1 MKKKVLLAGVA
12 LLSVAALASCGN
24 KDNKPTD
31 NDKPKVEPI
40 DLKGRNI
47 KVYIN
52 YKATSG
58 VSYVK
63 DLGATYTNPIDGV
76 TYTRGQ
82 MLPMWSQVQQN
93 LGCTIT
99 DAVKGLDDYV
109 QDTEEKQYTY
119 LTGAAADL
127 KANVDVLLTKST
139 CAVDY
144 ATGNY
149 LVNLNDYMDIMPN
162 LKAFLDEN
170 QSIKKE
176 LTDLNGNMYMAPYFD
191 GVNSIEKM
199 FLFNTELVQLILDED
214 DYEWDTTAAKAT
226 QYQPFIETDKDY
238 TVIISDNGVAKDLT
252 VKASKNPIARQNDL
266 TTKNGA
272 TYVQALKDYIDE
284 AYMPSKQYTK
294 RSEVFTSEKAC
305 YSTDDMI
312 ALMRCV
318 VNNSVAITGYE
329 GKTVGIVPRGDKN
342 NRIITILQMAQ
353 IWGVRGL
360 TSEKDYLY
368 YDNDGNLKDARTQ
381 QATYDALTKLN
392 QLKQEGLIIDGFE
405 KMNGSGKDTTYHG
418 YLNGSD
424 GVSLMIYDYNATQA
438 VQNKLDETT
447 HIGNKDS
454 KFNGIMPVLP
464 PVTSWEDNNINDAK
478 YKYTRY
484 SEDARAFKSAGSV
497 VINSGDENRIKAA
510 CQLVDYFYG
519 KEGSEL
525 QDYGPAAYREGTV
538 TLGGKTYPKFK
549 NAVFEA
555 INKSGKGWNDWM
567 RDAMG
572 TTQGMGHV
580 RTDGLDY
587 QVTHPTGQ
595 KGLANVAN
603 AVKSGALII
612 ALTSRNP
619 GFGATVPAYY
629 ANSPKTDEIK
639 ELVDFWAQGNG
650 ETQWRKVITS
660 GWSGSPITEA
670 KLKSYWENSDKIYLK
685 YLNDQLKLK
694 SSN

>member
-1 MKKKVLLAGVA
+1 L
-12 LLSVAALASCGN
+12 
-24 KDNKPTD
+24 
-31 NDKPKVEPI
+31 
-40 DLKGRNI
+40 
-47 KVYIN
+47 
-52 YKATSG
+52 
-58 VSYVK
+58 
-63 DLGATYTNPIDGV
+63 
-76 TYTRGQ
+76 
-82 MLPMWSQVQQN
+82 
-93 LGCTIT
+93 
-99 DAVKGLDDYV
+99 
-109 QDTEEKQYTY
+109 
-119 LTGAAADL
+119 
-127 KANVDVLLTKST
+127 
-139 CAVDY
+139 
-144 ATGNY
+144 
-149 LVNLNDYMDIMPN
+149 
-162 LKAFLDEN
+162 
-170 QSIKKE
+170 
-176 LTDLNGNMYMAPYFD
+176 YMAPYFD

-199 FLFNTELVQLILDED
+199 FLFNTEVVQKILDD
-214 DYEWDTTAAKAT
+214 DTANYDTTAAKAT
-226 QYQPFIETDKDY
+226 QYTPFIDTSKDY
-238 TVIISDNGVAKDLT
+238 TVIISDKGVAKDLT
-252 VKASKNPIARQNDL
+252 VKASTNPIQRQNEL
-266 TTKNGA
+266 ATKNGA

-284 AYMPSKQYTK
+284 AYMKSGEYTK
-294 RSEVFTSEKAC
+294 RSEVFISEKAC

-318 VNNSVAITGYE
+318 VNNSVLITGE
-329 GKTVGIVPRGDKN
+329 AGKTIGIVPRGDKN

-368 YDNDGNLKDARTQ
+368 YDNEGKLKDARTE
-381 QATYDALTKLN
+381 QATYDALSKLN

-418 YLNGSD
+418 YLNGND

-454 KFNGIMPVLP
+454 KYNGIMPVLP
-464 PVTSWEDNNINDAK
+464 PVTTWKDNNINDAK

-497 VINSGDENRIKAA
+497 VIDSGDETRIKAA

-519 KEGSEL
+519 DEGAKL
-525 QDYGPAAYREGTV
+525 QDYGPAEYTEGTV

-595 KGLANVAN
+595 IGLANVAN

-612 ALTSRNP
+612 ALTSRDP

-629 ANSPKTDEIK
+629 ASSPKTDDIK

-650 ETQWRKVITS
+650 ESQWRKVITS
-660 GWSGSPITEA
+660 GWGGSPITEA
-670 KLKSYWENSDKIYLK
+670 KLKSYWEKSNEIYLQ
-685 YLNDQLKLK
+685 YLNDQLELK
-694 SSN
+694 NLVD

>member
-24 KDNKPTD
+24 KDEKKPED
-31 NDKPKVEPI
+31 EKPKVEPV
-40 DLKGRNI
+40 DLNGKNI

-52 YKATSG
+52 YKAISG

-82 MLPMWSQVQQN
+82 ILPMWSQVKQN

-99 DAVKGLDDYV
+99 DAVKGLDDYT
-109 QDTEEKQYTY
+109 QDSEEKQYTY
-119 LTGAAADL
+119 LTNAAADL

-199 FLFNTELVQLILDED
+199 FLFNTEVVEKLLDND
-214 DYEWDTTAAKAT
+214 TAQYDTTAAKAT
-226 QYQPFIETDKDY
+226 QYTPFIDTSADY
-238 TVIISDNGVAKDLT
+238 TVIISENGVAKDLT
-252 VKASKNPIARQNDL
+252 VKAAKNPIARQNDL
-266 TTKNGA
+266 TTKNGS

-318 VNNSVAITGYE
+318 VNNSVLLTGE
-329 GKTVGIVPRGDKN
+329 ADKTIGIVPRGDRN

-405 KMNGSGKDTTYHG
+405 KMNGKGNDTTYHG
-418 YLNGSD
+418 YLSGAD

-454 KFNGIMPVLP
+454 NYNGIMPVLP
-464 PVTSWEDNNINDAK
+464 PVTTWKDNNINDAK

-497 VINSGDENRIKAA
+497 VINSGDEDRIKAA

-525 QDYGPAAYREGTV
+525 QDYGPAAYRDGTV
-538 TLGGKTYPKFK
+538 TLGGVQYPKFK